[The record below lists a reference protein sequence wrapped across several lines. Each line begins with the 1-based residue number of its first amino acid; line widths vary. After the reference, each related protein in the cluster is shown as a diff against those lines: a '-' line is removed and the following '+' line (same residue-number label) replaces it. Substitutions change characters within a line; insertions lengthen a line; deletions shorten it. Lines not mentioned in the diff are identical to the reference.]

1 MKGITKLEISSYA
14 QRSQARPLEN
24 AYHAHTG
31 ECSEIEIENN
41 LFVRENGELYKASP
55 ELVEWY
61 RTAYYNSRADDI
73 CIIVDHDNK
82 TAFIA
87 DDPNAYHDPHDR
99 KWRRYSV
106 TLYYQ
111 AKEKEFTNFGDEYNM
126 DEIRSKA
133 DEMLEKYV
141 GKKSGKWKQTGQT
154 HSKHVGDYSIEV
166 YVIP

>member
-1 MKGITKLEISSYA
+1 MNGITKLEISCYA
-14 QRSQARPLEN
+14 QWGQARPLEN
-24 AYHAHTG
+24 AFYNATG
-31 ECSEIEIENN
+31 ECSDIEIENN
-41 LFVRENGELYKASP
+41 LFVTEDGELYKASD
-55 ELVEWY
+55 ELIEWY
-61 RTAYYNSRADDI
+61 KKSYYNTRADDI
-73 CIIVDHDNK
+73 CIIIDHDNR

-87 DDPNAYHDPHDR
+87 ENPDDYHDPHER

-111 AKEKEFTNFGDEYNM
+111 DKEKEFTNFGDEYDM

-154 HSKHVGDYSIEV
+154 HSKHVRDYSIEV